1 MPVDPDLA
9 FRAPRSNAVCF
20 TTADLFSV
28 AVRLDVLAGHP
39 DVVQSGRLRNL
50 VQREAGCRCPGDHE
64 WSASSG
70 SMSSSCTHKVL
81 CKRLPVIEW
90 LLLAQSGRSHKGG
103 YGITT
108 RGAKRPST
116 ICDLVKCNLRVS
128 VLQIQCCQ
136 MCVY

>member
-1 MPVDPDLA
+1 MSFNLA
-9 FRAPRSNAVCF
+9 DFV
-20 TTADLFSV
+20 TLFS
-28 AVRLDVLAGHP
+28 ARQDAGAP
-39 DVVQSGRLRNL
+39 ETMNGRHR
-50 VQREAGCRCPGDHE
+50 RARCPVRALIRF
-64 WSASSG
+64 SA
-70 SMSSSCTHKVL
+70 KDYQL
-81 CKRLPVIEW
+81 FEW